1 MWPTRATSKR
11 GRRGSN
17 STSGRVPPPG
27 KEIKVP
33 LPVPPPDPNMSD
45 PRLLINRP
53 CIYERRL
60 PSDAHVAAYVQRLQH
75 GFYANDA
82 VSDMDSDH
90 VDFLGITFVFH
101 SAQSL
106 NHRFKSAVIRA
117 SVADGSDGTQNTY
130 SAYLM
135 LMTCGVSEGPVNAS
149 IIPSGG
155 LNGRYNRYEMMR
167 IQGSARTRKSPR
179 GRAFD
184 IESGEVVWSLEENSL
199 DRTGLP
205 REFTFVMLVQK
216 PAVDSKV
223 SLDINIEPVL
233 QSRVGS
239 YPNWML
245 ALPAYQPIR
254 RNHVDFNK
262 EIGQR
267 FTPAIP
273 GRGFNFAGLKSAFED
288 YMAMPGRHHSRSIEI
303 PASNSTQFN
312 GYSPG
317 SQGNQGYQAG
327 WGFNPAN
334 LLSSN
339 GTSFSAAAVPGD
351 VLRAE
356 LGSLPIGIQGS
367 NSQTAPQT
375 SNTTGQ
381 PQSGGNT
388 MNLNIRIENP
398 ALNTPHHHQWRSPV
412 ATVEDDDSNE
422 VLSESSVEEEYKEN
436 ENEGWLAS
444 LRLEDSERARMVAGK
459 CYEEEEKQR
468 SPSLPPLS
476 TRDASHRVMSMA
488 NVPVTHSMLSSLA
501 GTRQSWVQ
509 PDRRS
514 VHLGAKTREEQP
526 KENHYMA
533 RERRK

>member
-1 MWPTRATSKR
+1 
-11 GRRGSN
+11 
-17 STSGRVPPPG
+17 
-27 KEIKVP
+27 
-33 LPVPPPDPNMSD
+33 MSD

-130 SAYLM
+130 SALPDAHDMRLKPRFLM
-135 LMTCGVSEGPVNAS
+135 HAPHLLYGTVSPETMQWNFSLAGALGVSEGPVNAS

-288 YMAMPGRHHSRSIEI
+288 YMAMPGRHHSRSVSCLDSKGE
-303 PASNSTQFN
+303 
-312 GYSPG
+312 
-317 SQGNQGYQAG
+317 
-327 WGFNPAN
+327 
-334 LLSSN
+334 
-339 GTSFSAAAVPGD
+339 
-351 VLRAE
+351 
-356 LGSLPIGIQGS
+356 
-367 NSQTAPQT
+367 
-375 SNTTGQ
+375 
-381 PQSGGNT
+381 QSV
-388 MNLNIRIENP
+388 RIE
-398 ALNTPHHHQWRSPV
+398 LN
-412 ATVEDDDSNE
+412 E
-422 VLSESSVEEEYKEN
+422 
-436 ENEGWLAS
+436 
-444 LRLEDSERARMVAGK
+444 M
-459 CYEEEEKQR
+459 YEEKLTHNLDR
-468 SPSLPPLS
+468 DPS
-476 TRDASHRVMSMA
+476 
-488 NVPVTHSMLSSLA
+488 
-501 GTRQSWVQ
+501 Q
-509 PDRRS
+509 
-514 VHLGAKTREEQP
+514 
-526 KENHYMA
+526 
-533 RERRK
+533 